1 MSQQNSWVTYTT
13 WCVFVLSQY
22 SPRCWRAAGLLRWTG
37 KRWLVEFSALL
48 MCTESLSDLQRT
60 GRPPNLLRETDR
72 QTETDRDRQR
82 DRETER
88 QTQRQTERHRD
99 RHTHRDRHRHTD
111 THTETDTE
119 TDTDTHTDTHRHTQ
133 THTTHTETDTD
144 THTDTHTHTHTD
156 THRHTHR
163 ERDRERMHLHQT
175 MSEDQ
180 QNLSFSECVL
190 VHCCVVDGVL
200 VLSKVLLGCS

>member
-99 RHTHRDRHRHTD
+99 RHTHRDRHRHRD
-111 THTETDTE
+111 RHTHRDRHR
-119 TDTDTHTDTHRHTQ
+119 DRHRHTHRHTQ
-133 THTTHTETDTD
+133 THTQTHTDTHRDRHRHTHRHTHTHTHTD
-144 THTDTHTHTHTD
+144 THTDTHTH
-156 THRHTHR
+156 R
-163 ERDRERMHLHQT
+163 ERQRENAFTSDYVWRPT
-175 MSEDQ
+175 E
-180 QNLSFSECVL
+180 SFIFWVRFST
-190 VHCCVVDGVL
+190 
-200 VLSKVLLGCS
+200 LLCGRWCSGAF